1 MKLLEDEIVVEAL
14 TNILEAYPNL
24 EYDENASRLTY
35 KDEDMLKVKIKDSST
50 KVGSVGGKIASEL
63 SKATGRKFICTNP
76 ERKNEY
82 YIIMELPRRDAA
94 GNLILKECT

>member
-1 MKLLEDEIVVEAL
+1 MKLLEDEVVVEAL

-35 KDEDMLKVKIKDSST
+35 KDEDMLKVKIKDLST

-63 SKATGRKFICTNP
+63 SKATGRKFICPNP

-94 GNLILKECT
+94 GNPILKECT